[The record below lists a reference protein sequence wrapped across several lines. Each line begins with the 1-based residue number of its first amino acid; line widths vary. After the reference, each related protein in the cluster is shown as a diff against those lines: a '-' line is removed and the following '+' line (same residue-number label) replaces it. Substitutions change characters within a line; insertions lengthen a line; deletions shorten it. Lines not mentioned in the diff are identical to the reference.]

1 MRSKKTHNIPK
12 RILIIRL
19 SAMGDVLLT
28 TPLLRIL
35 KKHYQKMDIHF
46 CVKKQFAPLIETNPS
61 VQSVIS
67 FSPGGGLK
75 ELRRILNLIR
85 QSRYDAIIDLQV
97 NFRSWLLRRFSGVRR
112 KIRYHP
118 QRWRRFLLVHFRMNR
133 YKNNVP
139 IPLRYIRALKSWGVE
154 DDGEGLDLVVASP
167 ARKSILSILKEAGVK
182 KKNRLIVLA
191 PGAGRG
197 TKRWPADKFTEVG
210 NYFHQ
215 KGMRVCIVGGN
226 GDETVCDRIHRDMLF
241 PVMNFVSKFSLHETA
256 ALIAESD
263 ILISND
269 TGVMHI
275 GCALRK
281 PVVALFGPTTHH
293 LGFSP
298 FRTQAKVIERDLDCR
313 PCSYHGT
320 ETCPKG
326 HFRCM
331 VDISSSQVIQ
341 AAEKLLK
348 DSKQ

>member
-1 MRSKKTHNIPK
+1 MRSKKNHNTPE
-12 RILIIRL
+12 RNLIIRL

-46 CVKKQFAPLIETNPS
+46 CVKKQFALLIETNPS

-154 DDGEGLDLVVASP
+154 DDGEGLDLVVVSP
-167 ARKSILSILKEAGVK
+167 ARESILSILKE
-182 KKNRLIVLA
+182 
-191 PGAGRG
+191 
-197 TKRWPADKFTEVG
+197 T
-210 NYFHQ
+210 
-215 KGMRVCIVGGN
+215 GG
-226 GDETVCDRIHRDMLF
+226 IFL
-241 PVMNFVSKFSLHETA
+241 S
-256 ALIAESD
+256 
-263 ILISND
+263 
-269 TGVMHI
+269 
-275 GCALRK
+275 
-281 PVVALFGPTTHH
+281 
-293 LGFSP
+293 
-298 FRTQAKVIERDLDCR
+298 
-313 PCSYHGT
+313 
-320 ETCPKG
+320 
-326 HFRCM
+326 
-331 VDISSSQVIQ
+331 ISSF
-341 AAEKLLK
+341 E
-348 DSKQ
+348 